1 MKTKNTGSISNQLRR
16 ILAESALSHRAIARQ
31 SGVDKAALSRFA
43 NGQRGLTTASL
54 DRLAPVLR
62 LELVGPSRART
73 SKKDR

>member
-1 MKTKNTGSISNQLRR
+1 MKTKKTDSISDQLRR
-16 ILAESALSHRAIARQ
+16 ILTESALSRHEIARQ

-62 LELVGPSRART
+62 LELVGPARART
-73 SKKDR
+73 SKKGR